1 MTTTES
7 RAVPLTTGPTA
18 WLCVEVAELR
28 AELVRLRTELAT
40 EVRTQRIVVVDVA
53 AVARTVIEPGRVTVE
68 HERHGDNVG
77 SRAEMSV
84 TGCAAEIRATADF
97 PGGLYH
103 DEVIAAVLY
112 AGSEMQPAGE
122 ASACLRAG
130 TARQTRVV
138 TEPEGGA
145 STS

>member
-7 RAVPLTTGPTA
+7 RAVPLTADPTA
-18 WLCVEVAELR
+18 WLRAEVAELR

-40 EVRTQRIVVVDVA
+40 EVRTQRIVVVDVLA

-84 TGCAAEIRATADF
+84 TGSAAEISATADF
-97 PGGLYH
+97 PGGIDQ
-103 DEVIAAVLY
+103 DEVISAVLY
-112 AGSEMQPAGE
+112 AGNEMEPGGE

-130 TARQTRVV
+130 AARQTTVV
-138 TEPEGGA
+138 TNRAVGA
-145 STS
+145 

>member
-1 MTTTES
+1 MTATES
-7 RAVPLTTGPTA
+7 RAEPLTANPAA
-18 WLCVEVAELR
+18 WLRAEVAELR
-28 AELVRLRTELAT
+28 AELIRLRTELAT
-40 EVRTQRIVVVDVA
+40 EVRTQRVVVVDVLA

-68 HERHGDNVG
+68 HERHGDSVG

-103 DEVIAAVLY
+103 DEVISAVLY
-112 AGSEMQPAGE
+112 AGSEMNPAD
-122 ASACLRAG
+122 ARVALRAG

-138 TEPEGGA
+138 TDRTVSA
-145 STS
+145 

>member
-7 RAVPLTTGPTA
+7 RPVPLTADPTD
-18 WLCVEVAELR
+18 WLRAEVAELR
-28 AELVRLRTELAT
+28 AEIVRLRHELAT
-40 EVRTQRIVVVDVA
+40 EVRTQRVVVVDVLA

-84 TGCAAEIRATADF
+84 TGSAAEISATADF

-103 DEVIAAVLY
+103 DEVISAVLY
-112 AGSEMQPAGE
+112 AGSEMNPAE
-122 ASACLRAG
+122 ASVALRAG

-138 TEPEGGA
+138 TEPA
-145 STS
+145 SEA